1 MSMRKL
7 SKARRF
13 MRIAH
18 LMNFLF
24 LFFVVFYY
32 CLELNIETQSLFFDL
47 QNMLLCTPY
56 ILLYLMLELWLYPK
70 YIRIRHVRKYAVI
83 GLVLVVLISVIWTFL
98 IRPHVV
104 SETNDSAY
112 FPILRWTICF
122 LMCLTVFFVITSNN
136 MFAFSFLLESEQEKM
151 VRTKLQLE
159 LNLLKYQ
166 LNPHFLMN
174 TLNNIH
180 ALIEENKEAAQD
192 AIRLL
197 SKLMRYMYYDNSH
210 ERVQLSKDID
220 ALRSYFDLMR
230 LRFIDMVD
238 IQFTV
243 PKELP
248 NVQIAPNL
256 FVNLAENAMKHGIS
270 TTQPSFVHF
279 SLDVNEQYVCCQ
291 IRNSNFPHSDVGS
304 STCFGLETLKKR
316 LDLLYPKNYIYK
328 AEETDNEYF
337 VELKIPIQ

>member
-1 MSMRKL
+1 
-7 SKARRF
+7 

-18 LMNFLF
+18 VINFLF

-32 CLELNIETQSLFFDL
+32 CLELNIETQSVFFNL

-56 ILLYLMLELWLYPK
+56 ILLYLLLELWLYPK
-70 YIRIRHVRKYAVI
+70 YIRIRRMRKYSLI
-83 GLVLVVLISVIWTFL
+83 GIALVVLISVIWTFL
-98 IRPHVV
+98 IRPYVI
-104 SETNDSAY
+104 SENNDIAY
-112 FPILRWTICF
+112 FPILRWTVCF
-122 LMCLTVFFVITSNN
+122 LMCLVLFFVITSNN
-136 MFAFSFLLESEQEKM
+136 MFAFSFLIESEQEKM

-180 ALIEENKEAAQD
+180 SLIEDDKEAAQD

-210 ERVQLSKDID
+210 ERVSLAKDID
-220 ALRSYFDLMR
+220 ALHSYFDLMR
-230 LRFIDMVD
+230 LRFIDTVD
-238 IQFTV
+238 IQFNV
-243 PKELP
+243 PRELP

-270 TTQPSFVHF
+270 TTLPSYVHF
-279 SLDVNEQYVCCQ
+279 SLNVDEQYVCCQ
-291 IRNSNFPHSDVGS
+291 IRNSNFPHSQVGN
-304 STCFGLETLKKR
+304 STGFGLETLKKR
-316 LDLLYPKNYIYK
+316 LNLLYPNQYVYK
-328 AEETDNEYF
+328 VEETDNEYF
-337 VELKIPIQ
+337 VELKIPVQ

>member
-1 MSMRKL
+1 
-7 SKARRF
+7 

-18 LMNFLF
+18 VINFIF
-24 LFFVVFYY
+24 LLFVVLYY
-32 CLELNIETQSLFFDL
+32 CLELNIETQSVFFNL

-56 ILLYLMLELWLYPK
+56 VLLYLTLELWLYPK
-70 YIRIRHVRKYAVI
+70 YIRLRHMRIYSVI
-83 GLVLVVLISVIWTFL
+83 GVVLVVLISVIWTFL

-104 SETNDSAY
+104 SETNDIAF
-112 FPILRWTICF
+112 FPILRWTVCF
-122 LMCLTVFFVITSNN
+122 LMCLTIFFVVTCNN

-180 ALIEENKEAAQD
+180 SLIEDDKEAAQD

-210 ERVQLSKDID
+210 ERVSLAKDID
-220 ALRSYFDLMR
+220 ALHSYFDLMR
-230 LRFIDMVD
+230 LRFIDTVD
-238 IQFTV
+238 IQFNV
-243 PKELP
+243 PRELP
-248 NVQIAPNL
+248 NVQVAPNL

-270 TTQPSFVHF
+270 TTLPSYVHF
-279 SLDVNEQYVCCQ
+279 SLGVDEKYVCCQ
-291 IRNSNFPHSDVGS
+291 IRNSNFPHSQVGN
-304 STCFGLETLKKR
+304 STGFGLENLRKR
-316 LDLLYPKNYIYK
+316 LDLLYPKQYVYSV
-328 AEETDNEYF
+328 ESTDSEYF
-337 VELKIPIQ
+337 VELKIPFK

>member
-1 MSMRKL
+1 
-7 SKARRF
+7 

-18 LMNFLF
+18 VINFIF
-24 LFFVVFYY
+24 LLFVVLYY
-32 CLELNIETQSLFFDL
+32 CLELNIETQSVFFNL

-56 ILLYLMLELWLYPK
+56 ILLYLTLELWLYPK
-70 YIRIRHVRKYAVI
+70 YIRLRHMRIYSVI
-83 GLVLVVLISVIWTFL
+83 GVVLVILISVIWTFL
-98 IRPHVV
+98 FRPLVI
-104 SETNDSAY
+104 SETNDIAY
-112 FPILRWTICF
+112 FPFLRWTVCF
-122 LMCLTVFFVITSNN
+122 LMCLTIFFVVTCNN

-180 ALIEENKEAAQD
+180 ALVEENKEDAQD

-230 LRFIDMVD
+230 LRFIDTVD

-279 SLDVNEQYVCCQ
+279 SLDVNKQYVCCQ

-304 STCFGLETLKKR
+304 STGFGLETLKKR
-316 LDLLYPKNYIYK
+316 LDLLYPKQYVYNVK
-328 AEETDNEYF
+328 STDSEYF
-337 VELKIPIQ
+337 VELKIPFK

>member
-1 MSMRKL
+1 MLKL
-7 SKARRF
+7 SRIRRG

-18 LMNFLF
+18 LINLGFML
-24 LFFVVFYY
+24 FVVFYY
-32 CLELNIETQSLFFDL
+32 CMELNIEKQTVAFNHRLL
-47 QNMLLCTPY
+47 LLCTPY
-56 ILLYLMLELWLYPK
+56 LLLYILLECWLFPK
-70 YIRIRHVRKYAVI
+70 YIRTRQVRCYSVI
-83 GLVLVVLISVIWTFL
+83 AFILVVVISTVWSFGVRPFL
-98 IRPHVV
+98 
-104 SETNDSAY
+104 SEAGMEIAY
-112 FPILRWTICF
+112 FSFLRAIVCF
-122 LMCLTVFFVITSNN
+122 LMCLTIFFVVTANN
-136 MFAFSFLLESEQEKM
+136 MFAFSFQIEREQEHIAK
-151 VRTKLQLE
+151 TKLQLE

-166 LNPHFLMN
+166 INPHFLMN

-180 ALIEENKEAAQD
+180 ALIEENKEDAQD

-230 LRFIDMVD
+230 LRFIDTVD

-304 STCFGLETLKKR
+304 STGFGLETLKKR
-316 LDLLYPKNYIYK
+316 LDLLYPNNYIYK
-328 AEETDNEYF
+328 AEGTDNEYF